1 MVICSIRW
9 RLQLWLGFLL
19 VGVLAGFG
27 LMVHQLQGV
36 TQRGQLEEDLERRV
50 AALNLAVRGGA
61 GPTPG
66 GFRSMGGP
74 AGEEAREGRR
84 MPSPDLRG
92 DGDRPRP
99 MGPPPDGT
107 GMSRSGP
114 PKARIPEGAFEE
126 AMAGGPPGGHA
137 AVWSREGVLLR
148 RTEVG
153 PPVLPI
159 PSRPGRSTQMH
170 FRDRDGLL
178 ECYQFTELGDCV
190 LAGRSLQPLKRAQRR
205 LGWNLAGVGAA
216 VLALGLGGG
225 WWLSTRALR
234 PVEEIRAAAERI
246 SGGVL
251 SERIASTEPDS
262 EVGRLAGVLNATFD
276 RLEAAFV
283 RQRRFTDDAA
293 HELRTPLA
301 VLLVEAQSALSRDRS
316 PEEYRETLHATLA
329 SAQQMRRLTDSLLQ
343 LARLD
348 EGDGLASTLPVDVGE
363 VARAQAEALRPLAV
377 GKGLQLEVHTVAAR
391 AFGDAERL
399 GQVVTNLVA
408 NAIQYTPSGGTV
420 KVHSAASE
428 DSCLLVVQDS
438 GIGIAAEDL
447 PHVFD
452 RFFRAD
458 RARRRAEGHSGLG
471 LAICRAIVE
480 AHQGRISVESAPGV
494 GSTFTVRLPA
504 AKAA

>member
-1 MVICSIRW
+1 
-9 RLQLWLGFLL
+9 
-19 VGVLAGFG
+19 
-27 LMVHQLQGV
+27 
-36 TQRGQLEEDLERRV
+36 
-50 AALNLAVRGGA
+50 
-61 GPTPG
+61 
-66 GFRSMGGP
+66 
-74 AGEEAREGRR
+74 
-84 MPSPDLRG
+84 
-92 DGDRPRP
+92 
-99 MGPPPDGT
+99 
-107 GMSRSGP
+107 
-114 PKARIPEGAFEE
+114 
-126 AMAGGPPGGHA
+126 
-137 AVWSREGVLLR
+137 
-148 RTEVG
+148 
-153 PPVLPI
+153 
-159 PSRPGRSTQMH
+159 MH

-246 SGGVL
+246 SGGAL
-251 SERIASTEPDS
+251 SERIATTEPDS

-316 PEEYRETLHATLA
+316 PEEYRETLKATLA
-329 SAQQMRRLTDSLLQ
+329 TAQQMRRLTDSLLQ

-348 EGDGLASTLPVDVGE
+348 EGDGLASALPVDVDE
-363 VARAQAEALRPLAV
+363 VARSQAEALRPLAV
-377 GKGLQLEVHTVAAR
+377 GKGLQLEVHAAAAR
-391 AFGDAERL
+391 VQGDAERL

-420 KVHSAASE
+420 KVRTAASGNG
-428 DSCLLVVQDS
+428 CLIVVQDS

-480 AHQGRISVESAPGV
+480 AHRGRISVESAPGA

>member
-1 MVICSIRW
+1 MVIRSIRW

-36 TQRGQLEEDLERRV
+36 TQRGLLKEDLERRV
-50 AALNLAVRGGA
+50 AALNLAVRGG
-61 GPTPG
+61 
-66 GFRSMGGP
+66 GGP
-74 AGEEAREGRR
+74 ASGGPRSLGGPSEEEAREVRR
-84 MPSPDLRG
+84 IPPLEFRG
-92 DGDRPRP
+92 SGDRQRP
-99 MGPPPDGT
+99 MGPPPDGP
-107 GMSRSGP
+107 GMSRSGRP
-114 PKARIPEGAFEE
+114 QARIPEGAFEL
-126 AMAGGPPGGHA
+126 ALSGGPPGGHA

-153 PPVLPI
+153 PPELPI
-159 PSRPGRSTQMH
+159 PRRPGRSTQML

-190 LAGRSLQPLKRAQRR
+190 LAGRSLQPLERAQRR
-205 LGWNLAGVGAA
+205 LAWNLAGVGAA

-246 SGGVL
+246 SGGAL
-251 SERIASTEPDS
+251 SERIATTEPDS

-316 PEEYRETLHATLA
+316 PEEYRETLKASLAT
-329 SAQQMRRLTDSLLQ
+329 AQQMRRLTDSLLQ

-348 EGDGLASTLPVDVGE
+348 EGDGLGTALPLDLGE
-363 VARAQAEALRPLAV
+363 VARAQAEALRPLAIQ
-377 GKGLQLEVHTVAAR
+377 KGLLLEVLTSSAPVC
-391 AFGDAERL
+391 GDAERL

-420 KVHSAASE
+420 KVRTVASG
-428 DSCLLVVQDS
+428 DDCSLVVEDS
-438 GIGIAAEDL
+438 GIGIAVEDL

-494 GSTFTVRLPA
+494 GSVFSVRIPVG
-504 AKAA
+504 KAA